1 MDSLSKDLDDLNKCP
16 KLTLIDIHK
25 LTELH
30 LSKSYFL
37 YENKCSLLEKSYPI
51 GLSLMVVLSETY
63 LEHLEDKATKPFK
76 PQNPNQTTKSFNCKT
91 QAQKRRSVVFITAAQ
106 LHSSKPEIRFCAGYV
121 FRQWNIPQ
129 KQFIIITIQIQ
140 AKTLKRYVDNSYAS
154 FASKLHANTFQE
166 ILNK

>member
-106 LHSSKPEIRFCAGYV
+106 LHSSKPEIRFCAGS
-121 FRQWNIPQ
+121 
-129 KQFIIITIQIQ
+129 
-140 AKTLKRYVDNSYAS
+140 NSARGVS
-154 FASKLHANTFQE
+154 E
-166 ILNK
+166 IHDGEDL